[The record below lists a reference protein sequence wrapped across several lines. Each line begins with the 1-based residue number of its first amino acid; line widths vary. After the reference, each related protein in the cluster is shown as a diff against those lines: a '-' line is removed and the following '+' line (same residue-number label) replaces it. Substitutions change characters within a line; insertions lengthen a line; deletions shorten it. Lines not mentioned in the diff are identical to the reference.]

1 MSNTQPVSDGVTVA
15 TPLDL
20 RALAQ
25 IILATSPP
33 PSGSMRPDEY
43 LLASMVQT
51 LGNGL
56 ITLADQTEGEA

>member
-1 MSNTQPVSDGVTVA
+1 MGNTQPASDGGTAA

-20 RALAQ
+20 RALAR
-25 IILATSPP
+25 IIMATSPP
-33 PSGSMRPDEY
+33 PRGSMRPDEY

-56 ITLADQTEGEA
+56 NTLADQTEGTQ